1 MRVHQRRSRQPTP
14 REPEQHALSQ
24 MNPARDSAL
33 AHEPAAPDAT
43 AETVSEA
50 LRQPGRPLDA
60 ETRSEM
66 EAGFGHDFSKVR
78 IHADER
84 AAASADAANA
94 RAYTV
99 GRDIAFGIGY
109 HQSPQH
115 ILGNQA
121 VSTLLQSDNYG
132 LPTVQAKLLI
142 SSPRNRYEREADHVA
157 DRVMRMPETDNQ
169 QRVESAV
176 TQPDQAVN
184 QARPASEQISPLVQ
198 PETNQI
204 APLVPPETEEH
215 IQSLRG
221 NGQRLPKT
229 LRSFF
234 ETRFGSDFSNV
245 RIHTGINSTRSA
257 SELGA
262 RAFTTG
268 QDIFFNNGEYNVEN
282 IHGRRL
288 LAHELTHVIQQNSE
302 NIVQNAGPA
311 AAAGLAVSAASFAVS
326 LVPAATGG
334 MTRQEVR
341 TSRSRPEAPSEGRRV
356 SIPILR
362 LWAHI
367 AAGRSD
373 AAWDLELETDGD
385 SIIGADTRIADLNG
399 FEGGVFGSSGQV
411 IWNARPQGGDRDSPV
426 KIHLSVEG
434 VVNPPGWGY
443 AEFSASYIVSG
454 DGTVQRRDCK
464 VFNESGNL
472 LFTFNWRTW
481 GQSGYS
487 IDSMRRSKSR
497 QLNEDRE
504 RESR

>member
-1 MRVHQRRSRQPTP
+1 MRSNQRRRTRSSGPQ
-14 REPEQHALSQ
+14 QKLS
-24 MNPARDSAL
+24 NSAL
-33 AHEPAAPDAT
+33 AGSAHVT
-43 AETVSEA
+43 ASPQSSALSSPETASVASV
-50 LRQPGRPLDA
+50 LQVRGRPLEPATRA
-60 ETRSEM
+60 EFEPR
-66 EAGFGHDFSKVR
+66 FGHDFSKVR

-302 NIVQNAGPA
+302 NIVQKAGPA